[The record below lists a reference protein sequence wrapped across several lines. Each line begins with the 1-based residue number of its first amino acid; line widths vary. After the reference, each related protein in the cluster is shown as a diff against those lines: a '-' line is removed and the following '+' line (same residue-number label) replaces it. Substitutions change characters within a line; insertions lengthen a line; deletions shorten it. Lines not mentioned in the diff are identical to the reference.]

1 MREKKGILLE
11 SGTNELEVLE
21 FMIGGESY
29 GINVMKVREVLTLQ
43 SVAALPESHE
53 LVDGMLKLR
62 GDAIMQINLIRYLKA
77 CESEQDKLI
86 ITEFNQQ
93 KLAFRVSNVSNIDRM
108 SWKDLDTVHSL
119 NTEVPVIGVVKYPD
133 RMVLILDFENIVAS
147 VTPGQADI
155 DYRDIEKLANAR
167 IAIADDSNFILQMV
181 RNFLSEGGYED
192 ILSFHN
198 GQQALD
204 YLTEH
209 PDSVDVLI
217 TDIEMP
223 QMDGLTLC
231 KRVKDNNAT
240 SHVIVML
247 YSSLITDDIRHKG
260 DSVGADYQVNKPQF
274 ESILRHLG
282 KVGIKKVVDGPA
294 GNVDQ

>member
-1 MREKKGILLE
+1 MTEKKGILLE

-21 FMIGGESY
+21 FSIGNDQY
-29 GINVMKVREVLTLQ
+29 GINVMKVREVLTPQ
-43 SVAALPESHE
+43 PVTSLPASHE

-62 GDAIMQINLIRYLKA
+62 GEAVAQINLIKYLGEREA
-77 CESEQDKLI
+77 ETDKLI
-86 ITEFNQQ
+86 ITEFNQK
-93 KLAFRVSNVSNIDRM
+93 KLAFRVSDVSNIDRM
-108 SWKDLDTVHSL
+108 SWKDLDTVNAL

-133 RMVLILDFENIVAS
+133 RMVLILDFESIVAF
-147 VTPGQADI
+147 VMPGEADI
-155 DYRDIEKLANAR
+155 DFDEIEKLANAR
-167 IAIADDSNFILQMV
+167 IAIADDSNFILEMV
-181 RNFLSEGGYED
+181 KSFLSQSGYEN

-198 GQQALD
+198 GQEALD
-204 YLTEH
+204 YLEQN
-209 PDSVDVLI
+209 PDTIDVLI

-231 KRVKDNNAT
+231 KRVKDNKAT
-240 SHVIVML
+240 NHILVVL

-282 KVGIKKVVDGPA
+282 TL
-294 GNVDQ
+294 NQ